1 MHTPSI
7 RITSSVRS
15 AHATCLVYQP
25 AQSHTPILLPCTKRS
40 PPSPVNTME
49 ACISFHKKKIHP
61 VIPDVSRNRKE
72 ETQCNPPV
80 LDLRCLLF
88 VFIITCLQN
97 QLLHCG
103 CSAFFRA
110 FCAAIRMALL
120 DMVAEDTS
128 STAMLF
134 CFRIS
139 SRIRSAAFPMPLSC

>member
-15 AHATCLVYQP
+15 AHAACLVYQP
-25 AQSHTPILLPCTKRS
+25 AQSHTPILLPCTKR
-40 PPSPVNTME
+40 PPSPVSTME
-49 ACISFHKKKIHP
+49 ACISFHKKRYIQSFP
-61 VIPDVSRNRKE
+61 MYPEIERKQ
-72 ETQCNPPV
+72 TQCNPPV

-88 VFIITCLQN
+88 VFIITCLQS

-120 DMVAEDTS
+120 DIVAEETS